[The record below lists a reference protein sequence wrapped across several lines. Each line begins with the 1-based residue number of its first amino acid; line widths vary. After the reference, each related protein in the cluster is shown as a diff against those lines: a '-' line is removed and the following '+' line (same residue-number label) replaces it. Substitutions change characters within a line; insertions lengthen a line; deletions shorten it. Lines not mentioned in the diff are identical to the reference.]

1 MAVGRT
7 DSMQELITLM
17 DTIYGE
23 TIIGTDV
30 NLIKHLF
37 YYLRFDNTEFVF
49 EYDDR
54 MMSVVVHNVLQDFVE
69 LNVPDFSEA
78 SSRRAK
84 IKFEIIN
91 VLYIFEVIIED
102 IRSSIVKI
110 KLPTELQ
117 SAEMRQYRRVAC
129 DDLFMDFIIL
139 FKSFKGGR
147 YVSGDNIHAE
157 RQFTHLFR
165 EIKFDVPNLKLMNMI
180 VTDYI
185 RKVSDEYELVIYKP
199 GDGHDFIKNTLS
211 KDNKTIYISDCA
223 DVDTYIED
231 LKSKYFKTFFEIY
244 QEKVKDVGDFQARKF
259 FEVMQKKEN
268 RAFLV
273 SYIIAPITMFDRVIG
288 HIKVYSTAMDKHML
302 TRTDLEYIHE
312 MTEIFSYGLTK
323 VAIKGNTFNEIYTN
337 TRIVDISISGLLFE
351 ISDENLFQYLKKHSS
366 VKMYIPMGKNKLE
379 INGEIIRYII
389 SDDGYKLGVNFF
401 SSNPGDMK
409 ILETYIYEKKGNV
422 LSE

>member
-1 MAVGRT
+1 
-7 DSMQELITLM
+7 
-17 DTIYGE
+17 
-23 TIIGTDV
+23 
-30 NLIKHLF
+30 
-37 YYLRFDNTEFVF
+37 
-49 EYDDR
+49 
-54 MMSVVVHNVLQDFVE
+54 
-69 LNVPDFSEA
+69 
-78 SSRRAK
+78 
-84 IKFEIIN
+84 
-91 VLYIFEVIIED
+91 
-102 IRSSIVKI
+102 
-110 KLPTELQ
+110 
-117 SAEMRQYRRVAC
+117 
-129 DDLFMDFIIL
+129 
-139 FKSFKGGR
+139 
-147 YVSGDNIHAE
+147 
-157 RQFTHLFR
+157 
-165 EIKFDVPNLKLMNMI
+165 MI

-185 RKVSDEYELVIYKP
+185 RKVSDEYELVIYKM

-223 DVDTYIED
+223 NADSYIED
-231 LKSKYFKTFFEIY
+231 LKSKNYKTFFEVY
-244 QEKVKDVGDFQARKF
+244 QEKIKDVGEFQARKF

-268 RAFLV
+268 RAFMV
-273 SYIIAPITMFDRVIG
+273 SYIIAPITMFYRVIG

-323 VAIKGNTFNEIYTN
+323 IAIKGNTFNEIYTN

-389 SDDGYKLGVNFF
+389 SDDGFKLGVNFF